1 MKKVNVREEVMK
13 HSFIGSLLL
22 TAMSAASSDLGKFS
36 KDGELNLAKEDSN
49 SFDDVKLVVNGV
61 EVSIRPFADELEK
74 QYTNL
79 VNKAAQELLKEKF
92 SSLDDTLYNIRE
104 IALHKL
110 KEEVGDW

>member
-36 KDGELNLAKEDSN
+36 KDGELNLAKEN

-61 EVSIRPFADELEK
+61 EVSLRPFADELEK

-79 VNKAAQELLKEKF
+79 VNEAAQELLKQKF